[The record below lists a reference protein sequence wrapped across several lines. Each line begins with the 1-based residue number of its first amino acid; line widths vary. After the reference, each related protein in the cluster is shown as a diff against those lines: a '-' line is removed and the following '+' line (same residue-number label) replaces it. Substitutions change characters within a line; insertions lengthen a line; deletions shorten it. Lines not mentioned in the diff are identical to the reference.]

1 MGRANVTIYDV
12 ADAAGVSISTV
23 SNALN
28 RPDRVREDTRRR
40 VLQAAQSLGFT
51 PKSEAVNQARK
62 GVGRIGVIA
71 PFVAY
76 SSYMRR
82 LAGLLEVLNKAN
94 LEVCTYDEESAASRT
109 SLLLS
114 RLPLGSRLDGLVVMG
129 IPLDDEAA
137 ERLQAASLPTVLVD
151 SEDPRFSCVVSDN
164 ALSGR
169 LVARHL
175 LDAGHT
181 RIGYLTEEHEVAARP
196 QQGVQR
202 SQAFAAELAAAGHP
216 LDPQRVVATAHTVDA
231 ARVAAGRL
239 LADGSLTAVAAH
251 DDTLAV
257 GVLHAAAERGLGV
270 PGGHAGAGCGAG
282 DVAAAVGLTT
292 IRQPFEES
300 GRLAATTLLQ
310 LMATDH
316 PVRRTTLRQELVVRS
331 STVGNQ
337 LPIGT
342 AVPG

>member
-1 MGRANVTIYDV
+1 MGAAKVTIYDV

-71 PFVAY
+71 PFVTY

-137 ERLQAASLPTVLVD
+137 DRLLAASFPTVLVD
-151 SEDPRFSCVVSDN
+151 SEDDRFSCVVSDN

-169 LVARHL
+169 LVAQHL
-175 LDAGHT
+175 LEAGHT
-181 RIGYLTEEHEVAARP
+181 RIGYLTEEHEVAAHP

-216 LDPQRVVATAHTVDA
+216 LEPRRVVATAHSVDA
-231 ARVAAGRL
+231 ARVAAARL

-257 GVLHAAAERGLGV
+257 GVLHAAAERGVRV
-270 PGGHAGAGCGAG
+270 PEDLAVVGCDDG

-292 IRQPFEES
+292 VRQPFEES
-300 GRLAATTLLQ
+300 GRLAATTLLE
-310 LMATDH
+310 LMGAEH
-316 PVRRTTLRQELVVRS
+316 PTRRTTVLRQELVARRS
-331 STVGNQ
+331 TGAA
-337 LPIGT
+337 LP
-342 AVPG
+342 APV